1 MFLDKL
7 DADVKHLLDLT
18 SFGLMTFLGLD
29 KLLFNFASVGKIGT
43 DIMLFISAFA
53 SMVWLVIRSFNAIL
67 DLRKRIKTEKD
78 ENQ

>member
-1 MFLDKL
+1 MFLEKIDS
-7 DADVKHLLDLT
+7 DVKQILDLT

-29 KLLFNFASVGKIGT
+29 KLLFNFSDIGKVGT

-53 SMVWLVIRSFNAIL
+53 SMVWLVIRSYNAIL
-67 DLRKRIKTEKD
+67 DLKKRIKNEKN